1 MQDTNAKYLYGM
13 CAFFLVYIFSSPYN
27 FRWYVFEEAI
37 GTGWDKVRDDI
48 QPYTMIA
55 GFFFTSIVLA
65 RT

>member
-1 MQDTNAKYLYGM
+1 M